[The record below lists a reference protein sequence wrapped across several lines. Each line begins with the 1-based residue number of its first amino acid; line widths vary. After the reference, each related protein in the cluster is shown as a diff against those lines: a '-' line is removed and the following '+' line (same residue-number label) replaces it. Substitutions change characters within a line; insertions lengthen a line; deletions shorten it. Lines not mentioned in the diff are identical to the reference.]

1 MDMVSYAPA
10 DDPISEG
17 DGPLTVVWPDTQQ
30 TLLLRACVGSE
41 PEAEQAWQKFVS
53 RIGNTKLFF
62 ERDLTGLKGLLPII
76 HSAARRNSFTLDKK
90 MWTYLRSA
98 ALREELRSGVY
109 REICR
114 DILRAIVDKD
124 IPVIALKACALA
136 DTAYE
141 TPAERHCH
149 AIDIMVPRG
158 TLGRASDI
166 VRALGFRPARM
177 PEARAGGRQGF
188 RHESGLP
195 LVIHETLFDAPIY
208 PGDVDVMWET
218 SQPATVAGV
227 PVRVLAPTYN
237 LLHVLSAAFL
247 DRARGNLR
255 WAIDAWLLIHRM
267 EDSDWDALQRYAQ
280 EGRLELPMLTMLRY
294 LADALDAPIPEG
306 LFTQLSI
313 SAQQT
318 RRPGR
323 EAALSGAIIG
333 LAALREAWSHRI
345 RTADARRELV
355 RFLLLPSSI
364 YLRWSYGTT
373 ARASLPFF
381 YAYRPLSFLAE
392 RLWWRASRLPG
403 LNRFTRYRK
412 VAAELEKLRA

>member
-1 MDMVSYAPA
+1 MVSYAVA

-41 PEAEQAWQKFVS
+41 PEAEQAWQKFVG

-62 ERDLTGLKGLLPII
+62 ERDMTGLKGLLPIV
-76 HSAARRNSFTLDKK
+76 HSAARRNRFTLDKK

-109 REICR
+109 REICG
-114 DILRAIVDKD
+114 DILRAFTRDD

-136 DTAYE
+136 DTAYDA
-141 TPAERHCH
+141 PAERHCH

-158 TLGRASDI
+158 TLCRAAGI
-166 VRALGFRPARM
+166 VRPFGFRPARM

-208 PGDVDVMWET
+208 PGDVDILWET
-218 SQPATVAGV
+218 SRPATVAGV
-227 PVRVLAPTYN
+227 PVRVLAAPYA
-237 LLHVLSAAFL
+237 LLHVLTAAFL

-267 EDSDWDALQRYAQ
+267 DHSDWDALQRYAQ
-280 EGRLELPMLTMLRY
+280 ESRLELPMLTMLRY
-294 LADALDAPIPEG
+294 LADALEAPIPDD

-313 SAQQT
+313 TAQQT
-318 RRPGR
+318 RRPER

-333 LAALREAWSHRI
+333 LAALREAWSRKI
-345 RTADARRELV
+345 VTARTRRELV
-355 RFLLLPSSI
+355 RFLLLPSSV
-364 YLRWSYGTT
+364 YLRWSYGVT
-373 ARASLPFF
+373 ARACLPFV
-381 YAYRPLSFLAE
+381 YAYRPLSFAAE
-392 RLWWRASRLPG
+392 RFWWRVSRLPG

>member
-1 MDMVSYAPA
+1 MVSYAAA

-41 PEAEQAWQKFVS
+41 PDAEQAWRKFVS
-53 RIGNTKLFF
+53 RIGDTKLFF

-76 HSAARRNSFTLDKK
+76 HAAARRNSFSLDKK

-109 REICR
+109 REICG
-114 DILRAIVDKD
+114 DILRAFAKD
-124 IPVIALKACALA
+124 DIAVIALKACALA
-136 DTAYE
+136 DTAYDA
-141 TPAERHCH
+141 PAERHCH

-158 TLGRASDI
+158 TLRRAAAI
-166 VRALGFRPARM
+166 VRPFGFRPARM

-195 LVIHETLFDAPIY
+195 LVVHETLFDAPIY
-208 PGDVDVMWET
+208 PGDVDILWET
-218 SQPATVAGV
+218 SRPATVCDV
-227 PVRVLAPTYN
+227 PVRVLAAPYN
-237 LLHVLSAAFL
+237 LLHVLTAAFL

-255 WAIDAWLLIHRM
+255 WAIDAWLLIHQMDR
-267 EDSDWDALQRYAQ
+267 SDWDALQRYAQ
-280 EGRLELPMLTMLRY
+280 EARLELPMLTMLRY
-294 LADALDAPIPEG
+294 LADALEAPIPDD

-313 SAQQT
+313 TAQET
-318 RRPGR
+318 HRPER

-333 LAALREAWSHRI
+333 LAALREAWSRKI
-345 RTADARRELV
+345 VTAGMRRELV

-364 YLRWSYGTT
+364 YLRWSYGVT
-373 ARASLPFF
+373 ARACLPFI
-381 YAYRPLSFLAE
+381 YAYRPLAFAAE
-392 RLWWRASRLPG
+392 RFWWRASRLPG

-412 VAAELEKLRA
+412 VAAELEKLRV